1 METENTNQSTNQAQ
15 IIPENQPSQ
24 SIVNNQKGNVPIIIG
39 VILLLLIVGG
49 GSYFLGFQKD
59 KSIQSNNPPVLTYPS
74 PATSTSNQTQTD
86 NTAIPNWK
94 THTNTEGKYTV
105 QYPQDWVL
113 EIFKEKYPYNASYD
127 KGYIVFQSRATTAK
141 EKADD
146 APGLPV
152 DMATGSIKI
161 ITTESMRG
169 TEFAKIL
176 EQDFFNP
183 NNSFWLKGN
192 AGGGGPGYTYSTPE
206 ETKIAEK
213 RAIKQISHP
222 TTAYEWVGPNQIT
235 TNYYIWLGNPANEVV
250 AIAFTYDDKNPNKDS
265 LIKNFNQM
273 LSTFKFQ

>member
-1 METENTNQSTNQAQ
+1 METENTSQQTNQAQ

-24 SIVNNQKGNVPIIIG
+24 NIINNQRGNAPIIIG
-39 VILLLLIVGG
+39 VILLLFIVGG
-49 GSYFLGFQKD
+49 GAYFLGSQKD
-59 KSIQSNNPPVLTYPS
+59 KSTQSINQPVVIQPS
-74 PATSTSNQTQTD
+74 PTTSTPSQTQTD
-86 NTAIPNWK
+86 NTIISSWK
-94 THTNTEGKYTV
+94 THTNTEGKYIV

-113 EIFKEKYPYNASYD
+113 EIFKEKYPYNTSYD

-169 TEFAKIL
+169 LSYAKIS
-176 EQDFFNP
+176 EQEFFNP
-183 NNSFWLKGN
+183 NNDFWLKGN
-192 AGGGGPGYTYSTPE
+192 AGGGGPGTTYSTPE
-206 ETKIAEK
+206 EVKIAEK

-222 TTAYEWVGPNQIT
+222 TTAYEWVGPNQIS

-250 AIAFTYDDKNPNKDS
+250 AIVFTYDEKNPNKDS
-265 LIKNFNQM
+265 LIKDFNQM

>member
-1 METENTNQSTNQAQ
+1 MEIDNTDQLQTQPQIPTSQPEGNISNQR
-15 IIPENQPSQ
+15 
-24 SIVNNQKGNVPIIIG
+24 GNFPIIIG
-39 VILLLLIVGG
+39 VILLLFIVGG
-49 GSYFLGFQKD
+49 GAYFLGSQKD
-59 KSIQSNNPPVLTYPS
+59 KSTQSVNQPVVTQPS
-74 PATSTSNQTQTD
+74 PTTSTPSQTQTD
-86 NTAIPNWK
+86 NTIISSWK
-94 THTNTEGKYTV
+94 THTNTEGKYIV

-113 EIFKEKYPYNASYD
+113 EIFKEKYPYNTSYD

-169 TEFAKIL
+169 LYYDKIS
-176 EQDFFNP
+176 EQEFFNP
-183 NNSFWLKGN
+183 NNDFWPKGN
-192 AGGGGPGYTYSTPE
+192 AGGGGPGATYSTPE
-206 ETKIAEK
+206 EVKIAGK

-222 TTAYEWVGPNQIT
+222 TTAYEWVGPNQIS

-250 AIAFTYDDKNPNKDS
+250 AIIFTYDEKNPNKDS
-265 LIKNFNQM
+265 LIKDFNQM